1 LSAKVRTGK
10 GGKLHENKICNKI
23 AILYI
28 CRLMNFRINWE
39 ALGVGASLACA
50 IHCAVLPLFMSSLP
64 LFGINIIHNIFVEVL
79 LLGSAFVIGFT
90 TLWHGYKK
98 HHHKIT
104 TLVLFSAGMLLF
116 TINQFVSFNHSKLI
130 LITPAVVLVIAA
142 HFLNH
147 RYCVEAKHCHKDD
160 CNH

>member
-1 LSAKVRTGK
+1 
-10 GGKLHENKICNKI
+10 
-23 AILYI
+23 
-28 CRLMNFRINWE
+28 MNFRINWE

-147 RYCVEAKHCHKDD
+147 RYCVESKHCHKDD

>member
-1 LSAKVRTGK
+1 
-10 GGKLHENKICNKI
+10 
-23 AILYI
+23 
-28 CRLMNFRINWE
+28 MNFRINWE
-39 ALGVGASLACA
+39 ALGIGASLACA

-98 HHHKIT
+98 HHHKKTSLI
-104 TLVLFSAGMLLF
+104 LFCAGMLLF
-116 TINQFVSFNHSKLI
+116 AVNQFVSFPYSKLLFI
-130 LITPAVVLVIAA
+130 VPAAALIIAA

-147 RYCVEAKHCHKDD
+147 RYCSAAKHCHKDD